1 MSTVSAIPLSKVFR
15 IADSGLRPVHIS
27 ELPGAADDAKRM
39 LDSMVSQ
46 TQHREQRVQQA
57 NAQIVNAQSNL
68 AHVQSIIEDLP
79 GNASAKDRR
88 DWQRELE
95 GAQSGVMSA
104 QDELALAQNAQASM
118 PEYHL
123 RMQKL
128 VAGLLGTSLDQVR
141 SMYTERLNK
150 LA

>member
-1 MSTVSAIPLSKVFR
+1 
-15 IADSGLRPVHIS
+15 
-27 ELPGAADDAKRM
+27 
-39 LDSMVSQ
+39 
-46 TQHREQRVQQA
+46 
-57 NAQIVNAQSNL
+57 
-68 AHVQSIIEDLP
+68 
-79 GNASAKDRR
+79 
-88 DWQRELE
+88 
-95 GAQSGVMSA
+95 MSA